1 MGIFGKKTATLT
13 LEVPDM
19 HCENCERRVKVILE
33 SVPGVASVTPNA
45 KKGNVV
51 VGLDASAPAA
61 EQTIRDEL
69 AAGGYPA
76 AGSSPAT

>member
-1 MGIFGKKTATLT
+1 MGIFGTKKNSLT

-33 SVPGVASVTPNA
+33 SITGVASVTPSA

-51 VGLDASAPAA
+51 VGLEPNAPAD
-61 EQTIRDEL
+61 EQKIREEL

-76 AGSSPAT
+76 K